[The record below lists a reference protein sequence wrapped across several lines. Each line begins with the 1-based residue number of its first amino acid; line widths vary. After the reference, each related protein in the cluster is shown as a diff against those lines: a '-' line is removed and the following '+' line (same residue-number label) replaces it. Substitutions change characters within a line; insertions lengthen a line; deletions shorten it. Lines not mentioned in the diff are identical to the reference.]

1 MAQMK
6 MRTKI
11 TGGFVLMIALLLLV
25 SGVAVYFLNRAS
37 TDFVQYREWAVD
49 SNMMNELQE
58 NMLMVRMNVK
68 DFLIRGEQKEVEEV
82 NEYYEETA
90 SLVATAQESI
100 QDPERIPLVD
110 KMDENLKSY
119 KSYFEQVVELQYQRD
134 ERVINGM
141 DVVGPEIEEDLTAI
155 LTSAEEDG
163 DMVAAFYGSLALR
176 NIMLVRLY
184 AFKYLDS
191 NTKEDEQRVLSEL
204 ESFDKNMAILDREVQ
219 NPERRDLLQ
228 EVDEGKNKYETYFN
242 EVASIIY
249 ERNDYVTN
257 YLDVIG
263 PDIAE
268 VGQQVIASITA
279 DQDRLGPALQ
289 AANQRAIMIAIIVS
303 IVALILGIFLTLFI
317 SGSILKQLGADPSVI
332 EEIAGRIAIGD
343 LDIQIKDENI
353 RGVYQSVKE
362 MVDSLRYKASIVEQ
376 VANKDLSVEIDV
388 ASDKDVLGKSLVTM
402 KESLNELLGQVNS
415 SVEQVNS
422 GADQVSQASQNLS
435 QGATEQA
442 SSLEEITS
450 STNEINSQ
458 SKQNAENATE
468 AHGIAKQATEDAE
481 KGNAQMK
488 QLNESMEK
496 INASSDEINKVVK
509 VIDDIA
515 FQINL
520 LALNANVEAARAGKY
535 GKGFAVVA
543 DEVRNLAVK
552 STDSVKETTQM
563 VQDTVTNIKQGTEAA
578 EATAQQL
585 TAIVEGSGKVAN
597 FLEEIA
603 QASREQAQAIEQI
616 TEGLD
621 QIDEATQ
628 ASTASAEES
637 ASASEELAGQAQQL
651 RSMVAQFTLDSRYSG
666 GQRLL
671 SQGSHLNNL
680 GQQQQARKAQQG
692 GSQPQQQARQ
702 TQQTQQSSASGWEGS
717 SGKSKNET
725 GITPVKPEEQI
736 SLEDDDFDR
745 F

>member
-11 TGGFVLMIALLLLV
+11 TSGFVLMIALLLLV

-37 TDFVQYREWAVD
+37 TDFIQYRQWAVD
-49 SNMMNELQE
+49 SNMVNELQE

-68 DFLIRGEQKEVEEV
+68 DFLIRGEQSEVEEV
-82 NEYYEETA
+82 NEYYEETT
-90 SLVATAQESI
+90 SFVEIAQEDI
-100 QDPERIPLVD
+100 IDPERIPLVD
-110 KMDENLKSY
+110 KIDEELKAY
-119 KSYFEQVVELQYQRD
+119 KGYFEQVVELQYQRD

-163 DMVAAFYGSLALR
+163 DMVAAYYSSLALR

-184 AFKYLDS
+184 AFKFLDS
-191 NTKEDEQRVLSEL
+191 NTKEDEQRVLTEL
-204 ESFDKNMAILDREVQ
+204 ESFDENLAILDREVQ
-219 NPERRDLLQ
+219 NTERRALLG
-228 EVDEGKNKYETYFN
+228 EVHEGEDKYKTYFT
-242 EVASIIY
+242 ETVSIIY

-268 VGQQVIASITA
+268 VGQQIITSITA

-289 AANQRAIMIAIIVS
+289 AANQRAIMIAIAVS
-303 IVALILGIFLTLFI
+303 IVALILGVFLTLFI
-317 SGSILKQLGADPSVI
+317 TGSILKQLGADPSVI
-332 EEIAGRIAIGD
+332 EDIAGRIAIGD

-353 RGVYQSVKE
+353 KGVYQSVKE

-402 KESLNELLGQVNS
+402 KEALNELLGQVNS

-468 AHGIAKQATEDAE
+468 AHGIARQATEDAE

-671 SQGSHLNNL
+671 AQGSHLNSL
-680 GQQQQARKAQQG
+680 GHQQQVS
-692 GSQPQQQARQ
+692 SQKRQKPQQK
-702 TQQTQQSSASGWEGS
+702 TQQNTAGGWGK
-717 SGKSKNET
+717 GGQKSKNET
-725 GITPVKPEEQI
+725 GITPVKPEDQI